1 MRNHSSIICLDMHV
15 DIIRNIGIHTT
26 KSVQGNHTLG
36 DFFSYRIITAELSNR
51 LPAVVQ
57 S

>member
-15 DIIRNIGIHTT
+15 DIIRNIGIQQKVYRGTIL
-26 KSVQGNHTLG
+26 LG
-36 DFFSYRIITAELSNR
+36 IFFSYRIITAELSNR